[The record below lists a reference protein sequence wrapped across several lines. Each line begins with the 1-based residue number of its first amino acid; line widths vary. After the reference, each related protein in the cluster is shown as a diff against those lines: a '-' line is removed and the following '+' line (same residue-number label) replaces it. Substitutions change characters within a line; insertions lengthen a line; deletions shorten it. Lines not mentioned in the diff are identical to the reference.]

1 MRIGLTQRVLFHK
14 NRAYD
19 SLDHSW
25 YEFLQGH
32 TLVSIPNR
40 FPIEQTGLDA
50 LIITGGENHF
60 IRNRVEHALADDMM
74 SHGLPVI
81 GVCHGCQLL
90 TEKLG
95 GQIDYIDAH
104 MDSHHVVTY
113 NDQQYLV
120 NSYHNVR
127 VETLPPGATALAY
140 DPDGNVEAWIH
151 GNTASVMWHP
161 ERMIDPWIPSEIQ
174 KLLS

>member
-1 MRIGLTQRVLFHK
+1 V
-14 NRAYD
+14 N
-19 SLDHSW
+19 
-25 YEFLQGH
+25 
-32 TLVSIPNR
+32 
-40 FPIEQTGLDA
+40 
-50 LIITGGENHF
+50 
-60 IRNRVEHALADDMM
+60 
-74 SHGLPVI
+74 

-95 GQIDYIDAH
+95 GRLDYIDAH
-104 MDSHHVVTY
+104 MDSHHMVTY

-127 VETLPPGATALAY
+127 VETLPPGATALAH
-140 DPDGNVEAWIH
+140 DPDGNVEAWIR
-151 GNTASVMWHP
+151 GNIASVMWHP

>member
-1 MRIGLTQRVLFHK
+1 MKIGLTQRVLFHK

-40 FPIEQTGLDA
+40 FPIEQKDLDA
-50 LIITGGENHF
+50 LIITGGDNHF
-60 IRNRVEHALADDMM
+60 VRNRVEHQLADDMM
-74 SHGLPVI
+74 SRGLPVI

-90 TEKLG
+90 NEKLG
-95 GQIDYIDAH
+95 GRNDYIDGH
-104 MDSHHVVTY
+104 MDSHHIVTY
-113 NDQQYLV
+113 NDQQFLV
-120 NSYHNVR
+120 NSYHSIR
-127 VETLPPGATALAY
+127 IETMPPGATALAH
-140 DPDGNVEAWIH
+140 DPDGNVEAWIRDA
-151 GNTASVMWHP
+151 TASVMWHP
-161 ERMIDPWIPSEIQ
+161 ERMIDPWIPPEIQ